1 MSMKLFLKMKYLP
14 AVLFVLLAAPIA
26 HATAVPSLGAADPF
40 AILTFTY
47 GRNGNPGPTLT
58 GDFGYTTTTGSSA
71 VPTVSGATH
80 VADSVYNQAVTDG
93 QTAEVALRDYSN
105 FPCAV
110 TFPPVGNSVDLSA
123 QDVGS
128 GAGVFP
134 PGIYCTSMA
143 TMNVTIGAAGI
154 TLDGQGTYIFR
165 FGGAP
170 LVTAPNSVVRLIH
183 NASACDVFWL
193 PSVFGATSI
202 LGGSSTFVGTVFSH
216 GNLNVNDAVHWS
228 GRALTVGSGTVSMA
242 SSDSIAVPV
251 CNQPT
256 PTPATLHVIKHVVNN
271 DGGTATASSFTM
283 HVKSSGGMGSNDVP
297 GSPANG
303 VESPGAAYSLVAG
316 TYVVSEDVNSG
327 YTQSFSGDCDASGH
341 ITLASGDNKTCT
353 IINDDVAYIP
363 PAPSLAT
370 LHVIKR
376 VVNNDGGTATAA
388 SFMLHVKGSG
398 GMGLTDV
405 ANSPASGVD
414 APGRTYGL
422 VAGSY
427 VVSEETNS
435 GYAVTFSGD
444 CDANGH
450 INLAP
455 GENKTCWLIND
466 DNPGTVQPQA
476 TLHVIKVVI
485 NDDGGQAI
493 VSDAIVHVMNGS
505 GNVSGSPQHGVGSPG
520 TAYTLNVGTYNVSE
534 DFFPGYTVKVGGD
547 CAENGNITLAK
558 GDNKTCTITNNDIAG
573 TTGTSGEPTP
583 VVTPT
588 PTPTAPIPA
597 GCDVC
602 SRLTYDVYIV
612 NPDGTE
618 RHTGTDWVRM
628 TDRGEGIRR
637 YSFEDATIDPRNP
650 LYDYND
656 SVVDVDY
663 KDCKGTKFMF
673 VSSDASWKHQV
684 RIKVSIDG
692 VTQSDTLVVDDSKA
706 VVGTV
711 KVLNATIGVNMR
723 LACSAPPSTPTSG
736 LTGSVGL
743 KGRILLQVQ
752 QHGEAWYVHPG
763 TGLRYYM
770 KDGPVAYG
778 MMRNFGLGITDQ
790 NLAAIPSVAT
800 VDELKSSS
808 SVCSS
813 NSMANKV
820 KGWILLQVQQ
830 HGEAWYVDATKC
842 RRIYMK
848 DGAAAYTLMRFL
860 GLGITDANLAKIK
873 IGS

>member
-1 MSMKLFLKMKYLP
+1 MKLFFKMRYVP
-14 AVLFVLLAAPIA
+14 AMLFVLLVAPIA
-26 HATAVPSLGAADPF
+26 QATAVPSLGAADTF
-40 AILTFTY
+40 AILTNTY
-47 GRNGNPGPTLT
+47 GRNGNPGPILT

-71 VPTVSGATH
+71 MPTVSGTTH
-80 VADSVYNQAVTDG
+80 VADSVYNQAATDE
-93 QTAEVALRDYSN
+93 QTAETALRDYSN

-143 TMNVTIGAAGI
+143 TMHVTIGSSGI

-170 LVTAPNSVVRLIH
+170 LVTAPNSVVTLIH

-193 PSVFGATSI
+193 P
-202 LGGSSTFVGTVFSH
+202 LGGGSPSSFGWSSTFVGTAFSH
-216 GNLNVNDAVHWS
+216 QGFNVADGVHWI
-228 GRALTVGSGTVSMA
+228 GRALTIGTGTVSMA

-271 DGGTATASSFTM
+271 DSGIATASSFLL
-283 HVKSSGGMGSNDVP
+283 HVKGSGGMGWTDVS
-297 GSPANG
+297 GSPAAG
-303 VESPGAAYSLVAG
+303 AESPGTAYSLVAG
-316 TYVVSEDVNSG
+316 AYVVSEDANSG
-327 YTQSFSGDCDASGH
+327 YTQSFGGDCDSSGH

-353 IINDDVAYIP
+353 ITNDDVAPYVP
-363 PAPSLAT
+363 PTPLAT
-370 LHVIKR
+370 LHVIKH
-376 VVNNDGGTATAA
+376 VVNNDGGTATAS
-388 SFMLHVKGSG
+388 SFTLHVKGSS

-405 ANSPASGVD
+405 ANSPAAGLD
-414 APGRTYGL
+414 APGIIYNL

-427 VVSEETNS
+427 VISENTNL
-435 GYAVTFSGD
+435 GYAATFSGD

-455 GENKTCWLIND
+455 GDNKTCWLIND

-476 TLHVIKVVI
+476 MLHVIKVVV

-493 VSDAIVHVMNGS
+493 ASDAVVHVINGS
-505 GNVSGSPQHGVGSPG
+505 GNVSGSPQHGVVSPG
-520 TAYTLNVGTYNVSE
+520 TAYTLSIGTYNVSE

-547 CAENGNITLAK
+547 CADNGYITLAK
-558 GDNKTCTITNNDIAG
+558 GDKKTCTITNNDIAG
-573 TTGTSGEPTP
+573 TTGSTGEPTP

-588 PTPTAPIPA
+588 PTPQTPIPA

-602 SRLTYDVYIV
+602 SRLTYDVYII
-612 NPDGTE
+612 NPDGSE
-618 RHTGTDWVRM
+618 RHTNTDWVRV
-628 TDRGEGIRR
+628 TDRGNGIKR
-637 YSFEDATIDPRNP
+637 YSFEDATLDPHNL

-706 VVGTV
+706 VVGTI
-711 KVLNATIGVNMR
+711 KILNATTGVNMR
-723 LACSAPPSTPTSG
+723 LACSAPPSAPSSG

-790 NLAAIPSVAT
+790 NLATIPSVAT

-808 SVCSS
+808 SACSS
-813 NSMANKV
+813 NSVANKV

-860 GLGITDANLAKIK
+860 GLGITDENLAKIK
-873 IGS
+873 IGL

>member
-1 MSMKLFLKMKYLP
+1 MRFVPFL
-14 AVLFVLLAAPIA
+14 LFVLLVAPIA
-26 HATAVPSLGAADPF
+26 NATAVPSLGAAEPF
-40 AILTFTY
+40 AILTNTY
-47 GRNGNPGPTLT
+47 NRNGNPGPVLT
-58 GDFGYTTTTGSSA
+58 GDFGYTTTTGTSA
-71 VPTVSGATH
+71 MPMVSGATH
-80 VADSVYNQAVTDG
+80 VADSIYNQATTDG

-110 TFPPVGNSVDLSA
+110 TFPPVGTSVDLSA

-143 TMNVTIGAAGI
+143 VMNVTIGSAGI

-170 LVTAPNSVVRLIH
+170 LITAPNSVVTLKN

-193 PSVFGATSI
+193 PSTFGATSVF
-202 LGGSSTFVGTVFSH
+202 GGSSTFVGTVFSRS
-216 GNLNVNDAVHWS
+216 NINVQDGVHWV
-228 GRALTVGSGTVSMA
+228 GRALTFGTGIVSMA

-271 DGGTATASSFTM
+271 DGGTAAASSFTL
-283 HVKSSGGMGSNDVP
+283 HVKSSGGMGSNDVV
-297 GSPANG
+297 GSPAIG
-303 VESPGAAYSLVAG
+303 VESPGTAYSLVAG

-327 YTQSFSGDCDASGH
+327 YTQSFSGDCDSSGH
-341 ITLASGDNKTCT
+341 ITLASGNNKTCVIT
-353 IINDDVAYIP
+353 NDDITPYVP
-363 PAPSLAT
+363 PAPSLAS
-370 LHVIKR
+370 LHVIKH
-376 VVNNDGGTATAA
+376 VVNNDGGTATASA
-388 SFMLHVKGSG
+388 FTLHVKNFG
-398 GMGLTDV
+398 GMGWTDV
-405 ANSPASGVD
+405 SNSPASGID
-414 APGRTYGL
+414 TPGMGYSL
-422 VAGSY
+422 AAGSY
-427 VVSEETNS
+427 VVSENANS
-435 GYAVTFSGD
+435 GYATTFSGD

-450 INLAP
+450 ISLAP
-455 GENKTCWLIND
+455 GDNKTCWVIND
-466 DNPGTVQPQA
+466 DNPSGTPPQA

-485 NDDGGQAI
+485 NNDGGQAA
-493 VSDAIVHVMNGS
+493 VSNAIVHVTNGL
-505 GNVSGSPQHGVGSPG
+505 GDVAGSPKLGAGSPG
-520 TAYTLNVGTYNVSE
+520 TAYTLSAGTYNVSE
-534 DFFPGYTVKVGGD
+534 NFFPGYTVKVGGD
-547 CAENGNITLAK
+547 CAANGDITLLS
-558 GDNKTCTITNNDIAG
+558 GDKKTCTITNDDIAG
-573 TTGTSGEPTP
+573 TTGTTGEPTP
-583 VVTPT
+583 VVTTPT
-588 PTPTAPIPA
+588 PTPTPQTPIPA

-612 NPDGTE
+612 NPNGTE
-618 RHTGTDWVRM
+618 RHTGTDWVRR
-628 TDRGEGIRR
+628 TDRGDGIRR
-637 YSFEDATIDPRNP
+637 YSFEDATIDPHNP

-663 KDCKGTKFMF
+663 KDCKGVKFMF

-711 KVLNATIGVNMR
+711 KVLNATVGVNVK
-723 LACSAPPSTPTSG
+723 LACSASSAVSTSPS
-736 LTGSVGL
+736 LLGSVGL

-800 VDELKSSS
+800 VDELKSSTS
-808 SVCSS
+808 ICSS

-830 HGEAWYVDATKC
+830 HGEAWYVDAIKC

-860 GLGITDANLAKIK
+860 GLGITDLNLAKIK
-873 IGS
+873 IGQ